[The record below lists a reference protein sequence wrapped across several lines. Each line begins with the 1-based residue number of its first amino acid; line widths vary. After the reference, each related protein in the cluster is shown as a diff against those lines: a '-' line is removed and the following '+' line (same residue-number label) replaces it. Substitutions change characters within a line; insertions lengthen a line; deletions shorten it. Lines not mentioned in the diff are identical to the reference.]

1 MPYDAA
7 VLAKQGSEG
16 PACRWG
22 LFARE
27 GLMADVETT
36 KQLSSM
42 RQTKAAGEYLHKG
55 PLECAITLA
64 AEGQL
69 PETKTEYL
77 FRLLQR
83 LKPQENSTCSSP
95 GSSTRPAPTRRR
107 FPNLRPSLSSHEPF
121 RNSWRCTR
129 RHARNLMTSAHGQ
142 WLRGT
147 CHWGTNATPSKNAAS
162 RYPYGPWRHAPRAHD
177 V

>member
-1 MPYDAA
+1 
-7 VLAKQGSEG
+7 
-16 PACRWG
+16 
-22 LFARE
+22 
-27 GLMADVETT
+27 MADVETT

-83 LKPQENSTCSSP
+83 LKPQENFNLFITWLKHPTGPDKATISEFEAVLVIARAIQKFVAVYEASCTEFNDFSSWAVAQGHLP
-95 GSSTRPAPTRRR
+95 LGNQRYAIQKC
-107 FPNLRPSLSSHEPF
+107 SLSLSVRPMA
-121 RNSWRCTR
+121 TR
-129 RHARNLMTSAHGQ
+129 AES
-142 WLRGT
+142 
-147 CHWGTNATPSKNAAS
+147 S
-162 RYPYGPWRHAPRAHD
+162 
-177 V
+177 